1 MSESKFFAVISRMKY
16 INRWALMRN
25 TINEN
30 ISEHSLEVAFRRH
43 TVPNYAFASHCS
55 SFANRCYAL
64 ASLCFSMPLLI
75 NAISLHGTANL
86 HPAMPLPLVAC
97 QNFASPLLVGT

>member
-1 MSESKFFAVISRMKY
+1 MFLTSVTLNLFF
-16 INRWALMRN
+16 L
-25 TINEN
+25 
-30 ISEHSLEVAFRRH
+30 AFRRH
-43 TVPNYAFASHCS
+43 TVPNYAFANH
-55 SFANRCYAL
+55 CYAL